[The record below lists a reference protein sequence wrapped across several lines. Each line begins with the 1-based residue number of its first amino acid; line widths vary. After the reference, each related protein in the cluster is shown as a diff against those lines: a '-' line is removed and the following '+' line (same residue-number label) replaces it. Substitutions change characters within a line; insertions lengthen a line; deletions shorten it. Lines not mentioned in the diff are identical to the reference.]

1 MTVYVKRNF
10 TNTEFDIRR
19 KRPSLI
25 VPRFIY
31 RIRRDHYIYWEISRL
46 ARGLPKTFTY
56 SNWDPNAVRLHFES
70 LRMSIEDDVSR
81 RPRREST
88 L

>member
-19 KRPSLI
+19 KRPSLF

-81 RPRREST
+81 RPRGEST